1 MPPDRLV
8 FLLKRAQVRVSDL
21 AEPGLAA
28 LGVDGREFAVLSVFA
43 AAPEPLSQ
51 RDAAAL
57 LMIDRTTMV
66 ALVDGL
72 ERRGLVER
80 RGHPADRRKNTLVL
94 TAEGTA
100 VLERADAV
108 AAEAEAQF
116 LAPLGPDRADEFRSA
131 LQLLRPY

>member
-1 MPPDRLV
+1 M
-8 FLLKRAQVRVSDL
+8 FLLKRAQVRVSEL

-94 TAEGTA
+94 TAEGAA

-108 AAEAEAQF
+108 AAEAEARF
-116 LAPLGPDRADEFRSA
+116 LAPLGPDRADELRSA
-131 LQLLRPY
+131 LQLLRPS